1 MKSHIKATNKAS
13 AGSGFYPGCG
23 RFCGLFCSLLNH
35 ENLGLVLTSIS
46 LSLHSSSS
54 KSLDNLKT
62 PTCSHSASL

>member
-23 RFCGLFCSLLNH
+23 RFFDLFCIFLHH
-35 ENLGLVLTSIS
+35 ENLGLVLTPIS

-54 KSLDNLKT
+54 KFLGNLKT
-62 PTCSHSASL
+62 PTCSHLAS